1 MTQVKKILLLV
12 DGSENSQRAKEYAIY
27 FSGLTDATVDILHV
41 VNMGTEFA
49 ALNPVAGGYI
59 PEQVTEE
66 LKEAGKEILE
76 EASEGFAAEREVHTH
91 LGFGTPTEVT
101 MSFCEEHKPDL
112 LVMGSR
118 GMGTFKGLVLGS
130 VSGYLVSHAPC
141 PILVIK

>member
-1 MTQVKKILLLV
+1 M
-12 DGSENSQRAKEYAIY
+12 
-27 FSGLTDATVDILHV
+27 
-41 VNMGTEFA
+41 VNIGTEFA

-66 LKEAGKEILE
+66 LKAAGKELLE
-76 EASEGFAAEREVHTH
+76 AAAAKFPANSEVHTH

-101 MSFCEEHKPDL
+101 MSFCDENHPDL
-112 LVMGSR
+112 LIMGSR